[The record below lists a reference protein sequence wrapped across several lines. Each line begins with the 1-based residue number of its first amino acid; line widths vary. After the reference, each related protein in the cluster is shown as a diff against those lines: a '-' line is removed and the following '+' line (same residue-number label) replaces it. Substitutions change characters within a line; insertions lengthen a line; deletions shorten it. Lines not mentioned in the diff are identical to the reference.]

1 MILSLTNPF
10 DPPDSKTAI
19 ETQMHTRQNPNVL
32 NPKCAALFDTN
43 KALPALIPKPIML
56 VHGAPPRMPLPPGID
71 ARPMETTQTL
81 EAGHGHAS
89 LELLEAN
96 RTLGR
101 VDTVLLGRR
110 VRKHARPAGR
120 HGRQRVRAA
129 TFVRRRTWPAIPTVS
144 RDAAVD
150 VRLAQRLKVG
160 ECPGRQL
167 AVADGALVLF
177 GDLGSRDKDRVRP
190 PARHCGRG

>member
-1 MILSLTNPF
+1 
-10 DPPDSKTAI
+10 
-19 ETQMHTRQNPNVL
+19 
-32 NPKCAALFDTN
+32 
-43 KALPALIPKPIML
+43 ML
-56 VHGAPPRMPLPPGID
+56 MHGAPPRMPLPPGID

-81 EAGHGHAS
+81 KPGHGHAN
-89 LELLEAN
+89 LKLLEAN

-129 TFVRRRTWPAIPTVS
+129 ALVRRRTWPAIPTVG

-150 VRLAQRLKVG
+150 VRLAEHLKVREG
-160 ECPGRQL
+160 SGRQL

-177 GDLGSRDKDRVRP
+177 GDLGPRDKDRVRP
-190 PARHCGRG
+190 PARHCRRG